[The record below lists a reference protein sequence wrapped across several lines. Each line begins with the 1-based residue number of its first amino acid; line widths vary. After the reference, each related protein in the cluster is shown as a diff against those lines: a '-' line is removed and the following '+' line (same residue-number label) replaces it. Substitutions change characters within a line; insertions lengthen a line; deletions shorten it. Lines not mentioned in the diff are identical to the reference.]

1 MGRGLK
7 SSTALS
13 SYAVIA
19 LAYARWQPM
28 IKKMK
33 KIGQQWRIT
42 YIVFTCVME
51 KASFPWLD
59 VARKRCIKSGF
70 Q

>member
-7 SSTALS
+7 TSTALS

-28 IKKMK
+28 IKKNEEN
-33 KIGQQWRIT
+33 WTTVDR
-42 YIVFTCVME
+42 IVFTCVME
-51 KASFPWLD
+51 KASLLLF
-59 VARKRCIKSGF
+59 SFG
-70 Q
+70 